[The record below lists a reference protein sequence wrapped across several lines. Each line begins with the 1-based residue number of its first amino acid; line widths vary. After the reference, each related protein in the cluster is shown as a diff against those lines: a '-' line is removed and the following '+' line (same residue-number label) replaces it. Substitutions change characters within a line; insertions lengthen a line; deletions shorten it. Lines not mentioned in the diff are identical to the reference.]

1 MTVNSLT
8 ETERWFIRRGLP
20 HLISDYNAAE
30 DVFTRALPILTLVFL
45 FSMVGALSSD
55 FSVGANVGIAIGG
68 LLLLLGIWAGANW
81 LRGIRPLLARP
92 LRVGAPEL
100 AVFVFGPTIVPLVFG
115 GQFSSAGITLATT
128 LLILAVIYLVTS
140 FGLVAIFLWAVRQLF
155 GNLRGAARVGMR
167 ALPLLLLFNAFLFIN
182 AEVWQVTAS
191 INRNLLLAAL
201 GLFVLLGLLF
211 LLSRLPGELNE
222 LASFDSW
229 DDVEQLC
236 EGTPAVGLNHG
247 ADVTDYPLSRRQR
260 GNVGLVLLFSQ
271 GVLVLAVSIFIG
283 LFFVVFGMLIMNE
296 DTILQWTQ
304 QAAVND
310 FFTLSFGDDRIVLSE
325 ELIRAAGFLATFSGL
340 YFTVNAATE
349 PTYRQ
354 EFFDELVGEVRQS
367 FAVREA
373 YLSALARQR

>member
-304 QAAVND
+304 QAAVH
-310 FFTLSFGDDRIVLSE
+310 TLVWRRSHRPIRGTDPGCRLSGH
-325 ELIRAAGFLATFSGL
+325 LLG
-340 YFTVNAATE
+340 
-349 PTYRQ
+349 
-354 EFFDELVGEVRQS
+354 
-367 FAVREA
+367 
-373 YLSALARQR
+373 ALLHRQRRYRANLPAGVL

>member
-1 MTVNSLT
+1 
-8 ETERWFIRRGLP
+8 
-20 HLISDYNAAE
+20 
-30 DVFTRALPILTLVFL
+30 
-45 FSMVGALSSD
+45 MVGALSSD